1 MATTKKKTSIRFNFS
16 CSETG
21 SIMQFKSHQDT
32 KFEECMKMYCKR
44 QGIENR
50 SEYKFL
56 HEGQP
61 ITPELKP
68 SGIELED
75 LDTIYVYKRQIGGN

>member
-1 MATTKKKTSIRFNFS
+1 
-16 CSETG
+16 
-21 SIMQFKSHQDT
+21 
-32 KFEECMKMYCKR
+32 MKMYCKR